1 MPGRSNLI
9 RHAFQ
14 MIGLAAACAAPAFA
28 QPDIT
33 HQEIQDTIQYTAVG
47 TTRSYAWGSYTCN
60 VGNQSLSWINGGTPA
75 LAMNAYRLHNGR
87 MMQIGMGHAK
97 HSCCVANGSGCG
109 TCTAQGFGLRP
120 GCRDIYGAGFN
131 GGQGRL
137 GPRSGINPFTRTF
150 ATIPSGSG
158 DSTYRRVQVKTPD
171 LSPVNFPN
179 ALYFAEGVYV
189 CSEETLATSMNNAT
203 YRRHTVAN
211 TGGSPTYNW
220 TGVGTGQVGKGAI
233 YAWKDHGLGANTS
246 DPNVHIK
253 EVDVPGEGR
262 FVVAGKA
269 SSLGNGT
276 WQYEYAV
283 FNLNS
288 HRSGGSFSIALPANA
303 VVTNVFFHAPPY
315 HSGEPYSNTPWTS
328 ERTSQ
333 GITWSSPES
342 FAQNQNS
349 NALRWG
355 TMYNFAFTS
364 DAPPAGA
371 LGEATLGIF
380 RPGTPSSVQMPG
392 IPVPCVSPTIDTQPQ
407 LAQGCPCSRIEM
419 SVQAITGAN
428 TDFQWQRETFPGS
441 GVFENVSDTSDNACG
456 SGLIGT
462 DTAVLSVT
470 GLTTAEAGLYR
481 CQITSPCGDVTTE
494 SALIDVCVGDFN
506 CDGAAEGSDVEAFF
520 IAWENGEALADTD
533 GSGGIDGSDVQAFFV
548 RWSNGC

>member
-1 MPGRSNLI
+1 MPGRRSLI

-14 MIGLAAACAAPAFA
+14 MIGLAAACAAPAVA
-28 QPDIT
+28 QPDVT

-47 TTRSYAWGSYTCN
+47 TTRAYAWGSYTCN
-60 VGNQSLSWINGGTPA
+60 IGNQSLSWINGGTPA

-87 MMQIGMGHAK
+87 MLQIGLGFAK
-97 HSCCVANGSGCG
+97 HSCCVANGGGCG
-109 TCTAQGFGLRP
+109 TCSTSGFGLRP

-150 ATIPSGSG
+150 ATIPSATG
-158 DSTYRRVQVKTPD
+158 DSTFRRVQVKTPD
-171 LSPVNFPN
+171 LSPVTFAN
-179 ALYFAEGVYV
+179 AQYFAEGVYV

-211 TGGSPTYNW
+211 TGTNPTYNW

-233 YAWKDHGLGANTS
+233 YAWKDHGLGANIP
-246 DPNVHIK
+246 DPNMYI
-253 EVDVPGEGR
+253 ENVDVPGEGR
-262 FVVAGKA
+262 FVIAGKVIA
-269 SSLGNGT
+269 QGNGT

-288 HRSGGSFSIALPANA
+288 HRSGGSFTIPLPANA
-303 VVTNVFFHAPPY
+303 SVNNVFFHSPNY
-315 HSGEPYSNTPWTS
+315 HSGEAYSNTAWTS
-328 ERTSQ
+328 QRTSQ
-333 GITWSSPES
+333 GITWNSPQS
-342 FAQNQNS
+342 FAQNPNS

-371 LGEATLGIF
+371 LGEASLGLF
-380 RPGTPSSVQMPG
+380 RPGTPTSIQMPG
-392 IPVPCVSPTIDTQPQ
+392 VPVPCVSPTIDTQPQ
-407 LAQGCPCSRIEM
+407 LTQGCPCSRIEM
-419 SVQAITGAN
+419 SVQAVTGGN
-428 TDFQWQRETFPGS
+428 TNFRWQRETFPGS
-441 GVFENVSDTSDNACG
+441 GVFENVSDTSGNACG
-456 SGLIGT
+456 SGLVGT
-462 DTAVLSVT
+462 GTAVLSVT
-470 GLTTAEAGLYR
+470 GLTAAEGGLYR

-494 SALIDVCVGDFN
+494 SALLDVCIGDFN

-520 IAWENGEALADTD
+520 IAWENGEPLADTD
-533 GSGGIDGSDVQAFFV
+533 ASGGIDGSDVQAFFI